1 MRRPLTLVLSHL
13 LAGLAGYLLGVYTLP
28 LLLAPPGPGT
38 DQLVEVQAAASF
50 SGSFRRDLAGSD
62 FLHWGEGKISIG
74 NGVVALQGRL
84 APGPDYRLYLSPE
97 FVETE
102 AEFEALRARMVEVGP
117 VRTFEN
123 FIVPLP
129 PAVEPADYNTVV
141 IWCESFAEFITSAQ
155 YR

>member
-50 SGSFRRDLAGSD
+50 RGSFKRDLAGSD
-62 FLHWGEGKISIG
+62 FLHWGEGEISIG
-74 NGVVALQGRL
+74 KGVVALKGRL
-84 APGPDYRLYLSPE
+84 APGPDYRLYFSPE

-123 FIVPLP
+123 FIVSLP